1 MTDDPKKKMKQAAQD
16 IDVGLNSLFGALGDA
31 IGDMVSRLEEG
42 NSGAVTRDHVIETD
56 KGPMRAHAGI
66 RVQMGGL
73 GAARSTGD
81 TVQAKPVNPSR
92 PKPARTPAATAKP
105 LEYDVFEDQNA
116 WIFTADLPGVARDDL
131 SLAAAGTHLDVTTSG
146 TRLFEARVD
155 LGKPFDLEGIDTQL
169 HNGVLT
175 LNIPKVEAT

>member
-1 MTDDPKKKMKQAAQD
+1 MTDDPKKKLKQAAQD

-31 IGDMVSRLEEG
+31 IGDMVSRLEDG

-56 KGPMRAHAGI
+56 KGPLRAHAGI

-116 WIFTADLPGVARDDL
+116 WIFTADLPGVAQGDL
-131 SLAAAGTHLDVTTSG
+131 SLASYGTRLDVTTSG
-146 TRLFEARVD
+146 ARLYEAQVE
-155 LGKPFDLEGIDTQL
+155 LGKPFDLDGIETRL

-175 LNIPKVEAT
+175 LNIPKPEAT